1 MNNQEAYNQW
11 ASTYNDVINLTRD
24 VELKAKKE
32 ILATIPFSAV
42 LELGC
47 GTGKNT
53 EWLIKKSGKVT
64 AVDFSENM
72 LAQAKERVKSDSVQF
87 VQADINQPWGFAK
100 QKFDLVTCS
109 LVLEHIEHLQPVFEK
124 AGKVLTEGGYFY
136 IGELHPFKQYAGSK
150 ARFQKE
156 EKILLLDCFIHP
168 ISEFTRLAKDSGF
181 NIIDL
186 NEWFD
191 EEGNKGI
198 PRILT
203 LLFQKI
209 DSC

>member
-1 MNNQEAYNQW
+1 MNNQEAYNEW
-11 ASTYNDVINLTRD
+11 ASSYNDVINLTRD

-32 ILATIPFSAV
+32 ILAAIPFSAV

-53 EWLIKKSGKVT
+53 EWLLQKAGSVT

-72 LAQAKERVKSDSVQF
+72 LTKAKERVHSDKVNF
-87 VQADINQPWGFAK
+87 VQADINQTWDFAK
-100 QKFDLVTCS
+100 QKFNLVTCS
-109 LVLEHIEHLQPVFEK
+109 LVLEHIQHLQPVFEK
-124 AGKVLTEGGYFY
+124 AGAVLSPGGYFY

-150 ARFQKE
+150 ARFEKE
-156 EKILLLDCFIHP
+156 EEVMILDCYTHHV
-168 ISEFTRLAKDSGF
+168 SEFTQLAKENGF
-181 NIIDL
+181 SIVDL

-191 EEGNKGI
+191 EDGSKEI

-203 LLFQKI
+203 LLFSKNE
-209 DSC
+209 

>member
-11 ASTYNDVINLTRD
+11 ASSYNDVINLTRD

-32 ILATIPFSAV
+32 ILENIPFSVV

-53 EWLIKKSGKVT
+53 EWLLQQSNSITS
-64 AVDFSENM
+64 VDFSENM
-72 LAQAKERVKSDSVQF
+72 LAKAKERVSSHKVNF
-87 VQADINQPWGFAK
+87 VQADINQPWSFAK
-100 QKFDLVTCS
+100 QEYDLITCS
-109 LVLEHIEHLQPVFEK
+109 LVLEHIQHLQPVFEK
-124 AGKVLTEGGYFY
+124 AGDVLFAGGHFY

-156 EKILLLDCFIHP
+156 DETLVLDCYTHH
-168 ISEFTRLAKDSGF
+168 ISEYTNLALSGGFT
-181 NIIDL
+181 IVEL

-191 EEGNKGI
+191 EEGDKEI

-203 LLFQKI
+203 MLFKKI
-209 DSC
+209 

>member
-11 ASTYNDVINLTRD
+11 ASSYNDVINQTRD

-32 ILATIPFSAV
+32 ILKDISFSDV

-53 EWLIKKSGKVT
+53 EWLLQKATSITS
-64 AVDFSENM
+64 VDFSENM
-72 LAQAKERVKSDSVQF
+72 LAKARERVQDDKVNF
-87 VQADINQPWGFAK
+87 VQADINQPWNFAK
-100 QKFDLVTCS
+100 KKFDLVTCS
-109 LVLEHIEHLQPVFEK
+109 LVLEHIQHLAPVFQK
-124 AGKVLTEGGYFY
+124 AGDALTDGGYFY

-150 ARFQKE
+150 ARFEKQE
-156 EKILLLDCFIHP
+156 EVMILDCYTHHV
-168 ISEFTRLAKDSGF
+168 SEFTRLAKENGF
-181 NIIDL
+181 SLVDL

-191 EEGNKGI
+191 EDGSKEI

-203 LLFQKI
+203 LLFKKNK
-209 DSC
+209 